1 MLKNSITPR
10 ETLFKIIKE
19 KHELLKQILKEKKMD
34 CYLIFVRE
42 TAAMK
47 DPVIDL
53 LVGGDVVWESA
64 FIFSIDKEG
73 NYHKIAIIGNYDAD
87 TERDKGIWNEVIPY
101 DTGISDVL
109 KKEIGKLNPKEI
121 AINFAL
127 ENYMSDGITYGM
139 FLKLEQYIPNLKFIS
154 ANPIVSSLR
163 GRKTTTELEL
173 IKKAAEITEDINN
186 YMTTQMKHGMTEIE
200 IQNQFHAKMDE
211 LEISESWQR
220 SGCPASD
227 AGPDKVMGH
236 VGPSELKV
244 KEGHTFH
251 NDYGLRY
258 FGYCSDLQRMWYFG
272 NEKEIPNELK
282 HAYETVH
289 GAITRA
295 FNFIKPG
302 VKGWEVDKIARDYV
316 VERGYKEYMHGLGH
330 QVGREAHD
338 GGVLLGPIWE
348 KYGDAPKGEVEENN
362 VFTLELGVYTKKYGG
377 VSLEE
382 MIQVTKNGAEW
393 IVPRT
398 EDWICIE

>member
-19 KHELLKQILKEKKMD
+19 KHELLKQILIEKNIK
-34 CYLIFVRE
+34 CYMIFVRE
-42 TAAMK
+42 TSAMK

-53 LVGGDVVWESA
+53 LAGGDVVWETA
-64 FIFSIDKEG
+64 FIFSIDNQH
-73 NYHKIAIIGNYDAD
+73 NYRKIAIIGNFDAD
-87 TERDKGIWNEVIPY
+87 TEKNKGIWDAVIPY
-101 DTGISDVL
+101 DEGISSEL
-109 KKEIGKLNPKEI
+109 KKEIQKINPKEI
-121 AINFAL
+121 AINFAV
-127 ENYMSDGITYGM
+127 ENYMADGISHGM
-139 FLKLEQYIPNLKFIS
+139 FLKLSQYLPNMKFIS
-154 ANPIVSSLR
+154 ANPIVSSVR

-173 IKKAAEITEDINN
+173 IKKAAEITEEINN
-186 YMTTQMKHGMTEIE
+186 YMTTQMKPGMTEIE
-200 IQNQFHAKMDE
+200 VQNLFHERMNY
-211 LEISESWQR
+211 LEVSESWQR

-244 KEGHTFH
+244 QKGHTFH
-251 NDYGLRY
+251 ND
-258 FGYCSDLQRMWYFG
+258 FGIDWMGYKSDLQRMWFFG
-272 NEKEIPNELK
+272 SKDEIPEELQ
-282 HAYETVH
+282 HAYATVH

-302 VKGWEVDKIARDYV
+302 IKGWEVDKIARDYV
-316 VERGYKEYMHGLGH
+316 IERDYDEFMHGLGH

-338 GGVLLGPIWE
+338 GGVLLGPPWE

-362 VFTLELGVYTKKYGG
+362 VFTLELHVYTKNYGG

-382 MIQVTKNGAEW
+382 MICVTKDGAEW

-398 EDWICIE
+398 KGWITI

>member
-1 MLKNSITPR
+1 
-10 ETLFKIIKE
+10 
-19 KHELLKQILKEKKMD
+19 
-34 CYLIFVRE
+34 
-42 TAAMK
+42 
-47 DPVIDL
+47 
-53 LVGGDVVWESA
+53 
-64 FIFSIDKEG
+64 
-73 NYHKIAIIGNYDAD
+73 
-87 TERDKGIWNEVIPY
+87 
-101 DTGISDVL
+101 
-109 KKEIGKLNPKEI
+109 LNPKEI